1 MLGLLQA
8 NSDEEGYEARP
19 SFKLDTSTASNSNN
33 DNGNIHGVKTITS
46 STSVHEYFA
55 MKMAELKRKRDAATE
70 SDNIS
75 ADSSEGSNSPN
86 NTECNREE
94 SKDEPGAMVCGESAC
109 AGESKTQRRK
119 KSKKASTNHE
129 ERSPPGDSEGRAEVS
144 QADPEASSGVL
155 EVTQSQKSKKKS
167 KKEKKKQDTSVH
179 EANMNEVHG
188 ENSPTDAQLVSDTGK
203 KRRKKSKKRKSTEPG
218 ELEEKG
224 NNNTSILRS
233 ESDSRTRHRKSVR
246 FSVGADEVFTIPG
259 IEESTPEDTVQQE
272 EESMPMEEEKVS
284 KKKKKKIKMEEAVEL
299 EAEVSE
305 KMKKR
310 EEAIEV
316 SKNKRKKKA
325 ATEEEAS
332 SKRKREATEEE
343 ASAKRKKR
351 EEATEENVSV
361 KNGEAVTEG
370 EILTVRKTE
379 KAVEEKASRKK
390 KKQKKREVEEASA
403 KREKAKEEKVL
414 TKKGEEATEGEVL
427 AKKKNEEAVKEMVSK
442 KKKTE
447 EVDGENVSRKRE
459 REGTHSEE
467 EGPPESKKPRVNK
480 PAAVG
485 SSCVKAELE
494 GRKDSVLPAP
504 QKSQSTPV
512 NDVPCSQ
519 RSMVKR
525 RAVKKPAK
533 LSQDHIDRIHQ
544 RFEGT
549 NLNCFSG
556 YGQWWDGKKEFWMF
570 LLMEMVDKMCNHV
583 TCFW

>member
-1 MLGLLQA
+1 
-8 NSDEEGYEARP
+8 
-19 SFKLDTSTASNSNN
+19 
-33 DNGNIHGVKTITS
+33 
-46 STSVHEYFA
+46 
-55 MKMAELKRKRDAATE
+55 MAELKRKRDAATG
-70 SDNIS
+70 SGNAS

-86 NTECNREE
+86 NTESNREE

-119 KSKKASTNHE
+119 KSKKASTDRE
-129 ERSPPGDSEGRAEVS
+129 EGSPPGDSEGRAEVS

-167 KKEKKKQDTSVH
+167 KKDQKKQDTSVH
-179 EANMNEVHG
+179 EADMNEVHG
-188 ENSPTDAQLVSDTGK
+188 ENSPMDTQPISDTGK

-224 NNNTSILRS
+224 SNNTSILRC
-233 ESDSRTRHRKSVR
+233 ESDSRTRRRKSVR

-259 IEESTPEDTVQQE
+259 KEESTPEDTVQQE
-272 EESMPMEEEKVS
+272 EESLPMEEEKVS
-284 KKKKKKIKMEEAVEL
+284 KKKKKRIKMEEAVEL

-310 EEAIEV
+310 EEAIEEKV

-351 EEATEENVSV
+351 EEATEENISV

-379 KAVEEKASRKK
+379 KAMEEKASRKK
-390 KKQKKREVEEASA
+390 KKKKKREEATEEEASA
-403 KREKAKEEKVL
+403 ERKKKEEAEEEKVS

-427 AKKKNEEAVKEMVSK
+427 AKKKSEKAVKETVS

-459 REGTHSEE
+459 REETHSEE

-480 PAAVG
+480 PAAVV

-494 GRKDSVLPAP
+494 GRKDSVLPTP
-504 QKSQSTPV
+504 QKTQSTPV

-519 RSMVKR
+519 RSMVKM

-549 NLNCFSG
+549 NLNCFGG
-556 YGQWWDGKKEFWMF
+556 YGQWWDRKKEFWMF
-570 LLMEMVDKMCNHV
+570 LPMEMVDKMCNHIRLV
-583 TCFW
+583 FGSLYDFFTHTHIHTLSLSLSLSLKKDSTLQLTLHLLSSPL